1 MKYIAEQY
9 SKYEYPL
16 IPSEADLGAYQ
27 YFIDEYVDRAGDSTF
42 NVLICGVTPHLV
54 SLKYPE
60 STFILG
66 VDFTEEMI
74 QYVWPGDIPNKR
86 QALKANWLDMEVEPS
101 SIDIMLGDG
110 SLNFLDDV
118 AYDTFLRKTTGF
130 LKPQGIMIN
139 RIYLSNNHDS
149 PEECYQGIFE
159 KRYAHLTEF
168 RLKFMQSLQRD
179 ESDGVLMAEVYDQW
193 MNMKPD
199 VEAIAKQTGY
209 DVSII
214 EGMNLYKN
222 KQAKL
227 YFHPVHF
234 HETLMRKY
242 FQDVEAIRPESN
254 MGDVVPVIAAKKPTL
269 RV

>member
-9 SKYEYPL
+9 NKYEYPL
-16 IPSEADLGAYQ
+16 VPSIADLETYQ
-27 YFIDEYVDRAGDSTF
+27 HFIDEYIDRTGDSKC

-54 SLKYPE
+54 SLKFPDN
-60 STFILG
+60 TFILG

-86 QALKANWLDMEVEPS
+86 QAVKANWLDMDVKPS

-118 AYDTFLRKTTGF
+118 AYAAFVRKAASI
-130 LKPQGIMIN
+130 LKPQGVMIN
-139 RIYLSNNHDS
+139 RVYLSNNHES

-168 RLKFMQSLQRD
+168 RLRFMQSLQSD
-179 ESDGVLMAEVYDQW
+179 ESDGVLMSDVYNQW
-193 MNMKPD
+193 MNMNPD
-199 VEAIAKQTGY
+199 LAAIAKQTGY
-209 DVSII
+209 DISIL
-214 EGMNLYKN
+214 EGMNVYRD

-227 YFHPVHF
+227 YFHPLHF
-234 HETLMRKY
+234 HEALMSKL
-242 FQDVEAIRPESN
+242 FVEVKVIHPKSN
-254 MGDVVPVIAAKKPTL
+254 MGDDVPVIAAKHS
-269 RV
+269 R